1 MIEGI
6 PSPSSSVQWFRH
18 IYLDV
23 MLRVTRCILRRILQS
38 TTMHLCPVVDAQLSS
53 SSLPLSTD
61 NNLLVKGRRKKKR
74 FFLEIFPKYGW
85 VGVQIPKLSVTFTN
99 HYFSAQ
105 KFPNVGGW
113 GSQNPKP
120 NPNFGW
126 NLLNAFNNS
135 QIKPEFF
142 GGLPWATFQRK

>member
-1 MIEGI
+1 MHHFHNNSWFFCNFTQTKINSKKAQPSECPFFSSPTGPLKNSDTLHLVLNASGTTGLETPPLWEG
-6 PSPSSSVQWFRH
+6 
-18 IYLDV
+18 
-23 MLRVTRCILRRILQS
+23 
-38 TTMHLCPVVDAQLSS
+38 
-53 SSLPLSTD
+53 
-61 NNLLVKGRRKKKR
+61 VKKTY
-74 FFLEIFPKYGW
+74 FWEIFPKYGW
-85 VGVQIPKLSVTFTN
+85 VRVQIPKLSVTFTN